1 MIVRRHS
8 SALSLLI
15 ALIALGA
22 NGAPAF
28 ADELSKEAC
37 IDAHSKGQDA
47 REQGKLSLAR
57 KLFLSCA
64 QATCPPLVQG
74 DCARFADDLTRM
86 QPTLSFVARD
96 GTGADLPDTTIYI
109 DGQLIATRL
118 DDGKAH
124 DVDPGAH
131 TIKFIHDGKDMVQ
144 TVVVG
149 AGEKGRTVAAT
160 FGDPTAAA
168 ALGGGGKRR
177 APSGPRVTHPGGAK
191 LVVGLGAA
199 MVLGGGALG
208 IYGLTRVPD
217 NCTLSTHQCA
227 APPGD
232 KSFDDASAAIGLSNI
247 GWVVSAVGVV
257 AIAGGVAWYVGGKHT
272 ENGSSVVATPW
283 VSPDAAGFAVMGHL

>member
-1 MIVRRHS
+1 MISRHVL
-8 SALSLLI
+8 ALVLVTAIS
-15 ALIALGA
+15 
-22 NGAPAF
+22 APAF

-47 REQGKLSLAR
+47 REQGKISLAR

-64 QATCPPLVQG
+64 QSTCPGLVQG

-86 QPTLSFVARD
+86 QPSLGFVARD
-96 GTGADLPDTTIYI
+96 GNGADLPDTAIYI

-131 TIKFIHDGKDMVQ
+131 TIKFIHDGKDLVQ
-144 TVVVG
+144 TIVVG
-149 AGEKGRTVAAT
+149 AGEKSRTVSAT
-160 FGDPTAAA
+160 FGEPT
-168 ALGGGGKRR
+168 LSGSGGKRKVET
-177 APSGPRVTHPGGAK
+177 GPRVTHPAGAK
-191 LVVGLGAA
+191 LVIGLGAA

-208 IYGLTRVPD
+208 IYGLTQVPD

-232 KSFDDASAAIGLSNI
+232 KSFDDASSAIGLSNI

-257 AIAGGVAWYVGGKHT
+257 AIAGGVAWYVGGKRT
-272 ENGSSVVATPW
+272 ENRSSVVATPW
-283 VSPDAAGFAVMGHL
+283 IAPDGAGFAVMGHL

>member
-1 MIVRRHS
+1 MIVSRHVLTL
-8 SALSLLI
+8 ALVT
-15 ALIALGA
+15 AL
-22 NGAPAF
+22 GAPAF
-28 ADELSKEAC
+28 ADELSKDAC

-47 REQGKLSLAR
+47 REQGKISLAR

-64 QATCPPLVQG
+64 QSTCPALVQG
-74 DCARFADDLTRM
+74 DCARFADDLTRV
-86 QPTLSFVARD
+86 QPSLSFVSRD

-144 TVVVG
+144 TIVVG
-149 AGEKGRTVAAT
+149 AGEKGRTVSAT
-160 FGDPTAAA
+160 FGDPAAQA
-168 ALGGGGKRR
+168 ALAGANKKRV
-177 APSGPRVTHPGGAK
+177 PSGPRITHPMGSK
-191 LVVGLGAA
+191 VVIGLGAA

-208 IYGLTRVPD
+208 IYGLTQVPD
-217 NCTLSTHQCA
+217 NCTISTHQCA

-232 KSFDDASAAIGLSNI
+232 KSFDDASSAIGLSNI

-272 ENGSSVVATPW
+272 EKESSVVATPW
-283 VSPDAAGFAVMGHL
+283 FAPDAAGFAVMGHL

>member
-1 MIVRRHS
+1 MISRHGL
-8 SALSLLI
+8 ALVLVTAI
-15 ALIALGA
+15 
-22 NGAPAF
+22 GAPAF

-37 IDAHSKGQDA
+37 VDAHSKGQDA
-47 REQGKLSLAR
+47 REQGKISLAR

-64 QATCPPLVQG
+64 QSTCPALVQG

-86 QPTLSFVARD
+86 QPSLSFVARD
-96 GTGADLPDTTIYI
+96 GNGADLPDTTIYI

-144 TVVVG
+144 TIVVG
-149 AGEKGRTVAAT
+149 AGEKSRTVSVT
-160 FGDPTAAA
+160 FGEPTLSAA
-168 ALGGGGKRR
+168 GGAGKRK
-177 APSGPRVTHPGGAK
+177 ANAGPRITHPTGSK
-191 LVVGLGAA
+191 LVIGLGAA

-208 IYGLTRVPD
+208 IYGLTQVPG
-217 NCTLSTHQCA
+217 NCSLSTHQCA

-232 KSFDDASAAIGLSNI
+232 TSFDDASSAIGLSNI

-257 AIAGGVAWYVGGKHT
+257 AIAGGVAWYVGGKRT
-272 ENGSSVVATPW
+272 ETESSVVATPW
-283 VSPDAAGFAVMGHL
+283 IAPDGAGFAVMGHL